1 VLTKPE
7 NLVVRWKN
15 GKKQNTK
22 HDTIGFTSGSD
33 AEKQEL
39 TS

>member
-7 NLVVRWKN
+7 NLVGCWQN

-22 HDTIGFTSGSD
+22 HDTTGFTSGSD
-33 AEKQEL
+33 VAKQEL